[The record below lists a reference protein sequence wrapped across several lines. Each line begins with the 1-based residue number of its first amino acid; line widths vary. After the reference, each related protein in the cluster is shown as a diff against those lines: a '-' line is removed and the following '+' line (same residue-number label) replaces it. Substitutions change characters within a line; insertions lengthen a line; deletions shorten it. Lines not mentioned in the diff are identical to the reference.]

1 MATRVGKRRASVQ
14 SPVERTLR
22 RSRSLGF
29 ARGDWWTWS
38 FLPLCLLY
46 VVLVATH
53 FSHILV
59 NVYGSSDAS
68 SPLVIA
74 EFFGDRAG
82 GHVIA
87 SNFPWYSILIFEE
100 ATKWL
105 PAHRQIWELGPF
117 CFGLMSIALMSWAA
131 SRVAGR
137 WAAALTA
144 VILLCA
150 GPIVLEL
157 MLWLTNHTPTWYSL
171 ALLAAFLVLLTERNA
186 SIGWLP
192 LTILTLFVGVIVGI
206 NAATDKE
213 LIISGLLPLL
223 FASVVTWALSRTAV
237 AAKAMWFALAVT
249 AVIGVSA
256 ISTVSIMHAA
266 GVRSNGYQLGFAGI
280 EAVSTNVKAWW
291 QSITLLA
298 NGSFF
303 GETIKFRTA
312 IAFISAASILVVVL
326 LIPRYVWRYLSSRQS
341 GDEPLDERLSVYMIF
356 WAASIVC
363 LSAGFIFSSA
373 PIHPVTA
380 EGAGYLV
387 GLVYAVAAMLPLLA
401 RRSAAI
407 RAVVVAGTLVFLLNS
422 VIALDRSN
430 STKAPPQASGPSPQV
445 ARDVARV
452 AEETHA
458 TFGYSLYWDAAAI
471 TWRANFRV
479 LVAPVV
485 GCGPTGPKLCP
496 GPNGYLEAWYYHIPR
511 RTFLL
516 TDTSV
521 IDWNPSATLGQT
533 IATHRFGTVT
543 MYVYNYNIIEKLFP
557 D

>member
-1 MATRVGKRRASVQ
+1 MATRVGKRRGSVQ
-14 SPVERTLR
+14 SPVKETLR
-22 RSRSLGF
+22 RSRLLGF
-29 ARGDWWTWS
+29 AWEQWWIWS

-46 VVLVATH
+46 AVLVATH
-53 FSHILV
+53 FNHILV

-68 SPLVIA
+68 SPLVVA
-74 EFFGDRAG
+74 EFFANRAG
-82 GHVIA
+82 GHVIT

-117 CFGLMSIALMSWAA
+117 CFGLLSIALMSWAA

-157 MLWLTNHTPTWYSL
+157 MFWLTNHTPTWYSL

-192 LTILTLFVGVIVGI
+192 LAILTLFVGVIVGI

-213 LIISGLLPLL
+213 LVISGLLPLL
-223 FASVVTWALSRTAV
+223 FASVVTWAISRTAV
-237 AAKAMWFALAVT
+237 AAKAMWFALAVA
-249 AVIGVSA
+249 AVICVSA
-256 ISTVSIMHAA
+256 ISTASIMHSA
-266 GVRSNGYQLGFAGI
+266 GVISNGYQVRFAGI
-280 EAVSTNVKAWW
+280 EVVSTNVKAWW
-291 QSITLLA
+291 QSIAYLG

-303 GETIKFRTA
+303 GEAIKFTTA
-312 IAFISAASILVVVL
+312 MAFICAALSVGVVL
-326 LIPRYVWRYLSSRQS
+326 LIPRYAWRSISSRQS
-341 GDEPLDERLSVYMIF
+341 DDEPLDEQRTVYTMF
-356 WAASIVC
+356 WASSVVC

-373 PIHPVTA
+373 PIHPTTP

-387 GLVYAVAAMLPLLA
+387 GAVYAVAAILPLLA

-407 RAVVVAGTLVFLLNS
+407 RAVVVAGTLVFVLNS
-422 VIALDRSN
+422 VMALDRSS
-430 STKAPPQASGPSPQV
+430 STKAPRQASGPSPQV

-458 TFGYSLYWDAAAI
+458 TFGYSPYWDAAAI
-471 TWRANFRV
+471 TWRADFRV

-485 GCGPTGPKLCP
+485 GCESTPKLCP
-496 GPNGYLEAWYYHIPR
+496 GPNGYLEAWYYRIPR

-516 TDTSV
+516 TDTS
-521 IDWNPSATLGQT
+521 IINWNPSATLGQT

-557 D
+557 A